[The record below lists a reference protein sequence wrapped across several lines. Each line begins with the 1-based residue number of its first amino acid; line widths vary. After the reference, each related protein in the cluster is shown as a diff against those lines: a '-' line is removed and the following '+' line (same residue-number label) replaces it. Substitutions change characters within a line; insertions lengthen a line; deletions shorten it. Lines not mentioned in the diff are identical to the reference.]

1 MVLISYKTNTV
12 VLTFLSNFY
21 PKKITYCLIYK
32 QSNFQSLSLQV
43 SRMVS
48 QHIKWT
54 LRLGVSI
61 WVSVSSSCRVEV
73 RVFDKMAQP

>member
-32 QSNFQSLSLQV
+32 QSNFYSLSL
-43 SRMVS
+43 SLSKYLKWS
-48 QHIKWT
+48 QNI
-54 LRLGVSI
+54 LDGPRGVWGST
-61 WVSVSSSCRVEV
+61 WVVTYVWV
-73 RVFDKMAQP
+73 D